1 MRRELLKYSMVPFGI
16 ILGII
21 NSLPLPWRLRLIWGN
36 FICWIMES
44 PLKRAS
50 YFIDYLQK
58 ETIDD
63 KSGKPGD
70 YRNIQ
75 SIYDFENSIK
85 YLEVNSIPLEKIANA
100 VKRVEE
106 ENVELT
112 DYRKHLSLELLREKN
127 QEEV

>member
-1 MRRELLKYSMVPFGI
+1 MRRVLLKYFMVPFGI

-21 NSLPLPWRLRLIWGN
+21 NSLPLPWRLRLMWGN
-36 FICWIMES
+36 FIRWIMES

-58 ETIDD
+58 ETIYD

-75 SIYDFENSIK
+75 SIYDFENLIK
-85 YLEVNSIPLEKIANA
+85 YLEINFIPLEKIANTI
-100 VKRVEE
+100 KRVEE
-106 ENVELT
+106 KNVDSI
-112 DYRKHLSLELLREKN
+112 DYEKHLSLELLKEKN